1 MEITEIEQLHKRLE
15 IQNEEE
21 YEKYKKKALMI
32 LTTGK
37 RPSSKKTFVVVGGQ
51 PGSGKTRLVSLAKN
65 ELENNVVI
73 LDVTELMLMHP
84 SYEYISKN
92 CPELTY
98 RLLSKDAKRLERE
111 MLTYLS
117 ENGYNVINESTFRE
131 SNLIINKTE
140 VFYSKG
146 YNVDLKVMS
155 VPKLESY
162 GSTFYRYATALLNGN
177 DARWVEKYG
186 HEDSYNNVIKTMQ
199 ELIRRGLID
208 VSNVYVRGENL
219 PIKIFSSQERQ
230 FASPAE
236 AIIYGRET
244 GRKKAV
250 DDFKAKYDFVIQI
263 LSERQ
268 PELLE
273 KISDWKDLYEE
284 EREKVITLNA
294 PVQGG

>member
-1 MEITEIEQLHKRLE
+1 MPF
-15 IQNEEE
+15 
-21 YEKYKKKALMI
+21 
-32 LTTGK
+32 GK
-37 RPSSKKTFVVVGGQ
+37 R
-51 PGSGKTRLVSLAKN
+51 AKN
-65 ELENNVVI
+65 SS
-73 LDVTELMLMHP
+73 HW
-84 SYEYISKN
+84 
-92 CPELTY
+92 
-98 RLLSKDAKRLERE
+98 
-111 MLTYLS
+111 
-117 ENGYNVINESTFRE
+117 
-131 SNLIINKTE
+131 
-140 VFYSKG
+140 
-146 YNVDLKVMS
+146 
-155 VPKLESY
+155 
-162 GSTFYRYATALLNGN
+162 
-177 DARWVEKYG
+177 ARWAASSTCSRVASG
-186 HEDSYNNVIKTMQ
+186 
-199 ELIRRGLID
+199 
-208 VSNVYVRGENL
+208 L